1 MLDRIGL
8 PSLSLGDA
16 ARLALVSLDATVRSN
31 LTVGPPLEVATYPTD
46 SFNMG
51 WRAKFRADSAYL
63 QSLAASWQQGLQIAF
78 ANLPKFDWEQT

>member
-1 MLDRIGL
+1 MNGRLSINNAAASRPRDQQSAAVS
-8 PSLSLGDA
+8 PS
-16 ARLALVSLDATVRSN
+16 
-31 LTVGPPLEVATYPTD
+31 VGPPLEVATYPTD

>member
-1 MLDRIGL
+1 
-8 PSLSLGDA
+8 
-16 ARLALVSLDATVRSN
+16 
-31 LTVGPPLEVATYPTD
+31 
-46 SFNMG
+46 MG